1 MKRDLITV
9 NDLTVPETLAL
20 FEAAQEYELML
31 PAERLRLRDLQAAR
45 QCLLMFYEPSTRT
58 RISFQV
64 AAHAFGMST
73 CVADAVGTSVV
84 KGESLTDTAQ
94 TFGAMGFDLAV
105 FRHPEDGAAA
115 QFAREFAC
123 PVVNGG
129 DGCDSHPTQALLD
142 CYTLWK
148 RKLLKEGLQIGI
160 CGDVLHS
167 RVARSNARL
176 LNRFSITPHFIG
188 PPALLVNAPAGEGSK
203 MGFLAS
209 LHTELDPLLPELDVL
224 IMLRTQFERHGGQ
237 ELVAR
242 DEFAAGYQLN
252 HRRLQR
258 LKPKAVIMHPGPV
271 NRGIELADEAMAD
284 QRSAILE
291 QVANG
296 VFVRMALIALLVTPE
311 EAL

>member
-20 FEAAQEYELML
+20 FAAAREYELML
-31 PAERLRLRDLQAAR
+31 PAERRQLRELRAGR

-58 RISFQV
+58 RVSFQV

-73 CVADAVGTSVV
+73 CVADAAGTSVV

-105 FRHPEDGAAA
+105 FRHPEEGSAA
-115 QFAREFAC
+115 QFARELSC
-123 PVVNGG
+123 PTVNGG
-129 DGCDSHPTQALLD
+129 DGCNAHPTQALLD

-176 LNRFSITPHFIG
+176 LNRFSITPHFIA
-188 PPALLVNAPAGEGSK
+188 PPELLTGDAVGDASK
-203 MGFLAS
+203 LGFLAS

-224 IMLRTQFERHGGQ
+224 MMLRTQFERHGGK
-237 ELVAR
+237 ELISR
-242 DEFAAGYQLN
+242 GQFIAGYQLN
-252 HRRLQR
+252 HVRLQR
-258 LKPKAVIMHPGPV
+258 LKPGAVIMHPGPV
-271 NRGIELADEAMAD
+271 NRGIELTGEAMAD
-284 QRSAILE
+284 RRSAILE

-296 VFVRMALIALLVTPE
+296 VFVRMAIIAMLLESE
-311 EAL
+311 EAR